1 MNAKISGGQSVIVPI
16 KRLGNNTLPFVENLK
31 DRVIKYIDV
40 DVVNPILPDGSTNA
54 LQPNYNTEAASTYI
68 TLVDKNGVVINY
80 NNYPVFNLI
89 SYMAGTDRNLI
100 GKKLS
105 LQNSFITITNPYL
118 IGQSVLLTF
127 WYDEPEFSQRNT
139 TNNISVETIEVAYLS
154 ATKKNLMPDNR
165 TLAGKRVRRILFDYA
180 TITPSYKDCVNTT
193 KQAQGYITL
202 NNGNTSILKQVPIA
216 SLYKYGV
223 LNTFDLEF
231 ANIKFDL
238 TNSWIETFGDN
249 AFVPN
254 QAWLIRFAY
263 EN

>member
-1 MNAKISGGQSVIVPI
+1 MNPKVSGGQSVIVPI
-16 KRLGNNTLPFVENLK
+16 SRIGNNPLPFVENLK
-31 DRVIKYIDV
+31 DRVVKYIDV
-40 DVVNPILPDGSTNA
+40 DTVNATLPDGSVNA
-54 LQPNYNTEAASTYI
+54 YTANEDTASSYI
-68 TLVDKNGVVINY
+68 TILDKNGVVINH
-80 NNYPVFNLI
+80 NNYPMYNFVTYL
-89 SYMAGTDRNLI
+89 AGTDRPFI
-100 GKKLS
+100 GKKIS
-105 LQNSFITITNPYL
+105 LQNSYLTITDAAL
-118 IGQSVLLTF
+118 VGKSVLLTL

-154 ATKKNLMPDNR
+154 PYKKNLMPDNR
-165 TLAGKRVRRILFDYA
+165 TLAGKRVRRVLFDYA
-180 TITPSYKDCVNTT
+180 TLTPSYKPCVNTV
-193 KQAQGYITL
+193 KMAQGYITL

-249 AFVPN
+249 DFTTN
-254 QAWLIRFAY
+254 QAWLIRFAL

>member
-16 KRLGNNTLPFVENLK
+16 SRVGNNPLPFIENLK
-31 DRVIKYIDV
+31 DRVVKYIDV
-40 DVVNPILPDGSTNA
+40 DTVNATLPDSTTNA
-54 LQPNYNTEAASTYI
+54 YTTNDDTAGTYI
-68 TLVDKNGVVINY
+68 TLVDKNGFVINH
-80 NNYPVFNLI
+80 NNYPLYNLI
-89 SYMAGTDRNLI
+89 SYQAGTDRPFI
-100 GKKLS
+100 GKKIS
-105 LQNSFITITNPYL
+105 LQNSYLTITDAAL
-118 IGQSVLLTF
+118 IGKSVLLTF

-139 TNNISVETIEVAYLS
+139 TNNISVETIEVPYLS
-154 ATKKNLMPDNR
+154 PYKKNLMPDNR

-180 TITPSYKDCVNTT
+180 TVTPSYKTCVNTS
-193 KQAQGYITL
+193 KMAQGYITL

-249 AFVPN
+249 DFTAN
-254 QAWLIRFAY
+254 QAWLIRFAF

>member
-16 KRLGNNTLPFVENLK
+16 NRLGNNPLPFIENLK

-40 DVVNPILPDGSTNA
+40 DTVNATLPDSSTNA
-54 LQPNYNTEAASTYI
+54 FGENIDTASSYI
-68 TLVDKNGVVINY
+68 TLIDKNGVVINHNNFPLY
-80 NNYPVFNLI
+80 NLV
-89 SYMAGTDRNLI
+89 SYESGTDRTLI
-100 GKKLS
+100 GKKIS
-105 LQNSFITITNPYL
+105 LQNSYIAITDVSL
-118 IGQSVLLTF
+118 IGKSILLTF

-139 TNNISVETIEVAYLS
+139 TNNISVEAIEVAYLS

-193 KQAQGYITL
+193 KLAQGYITL

-216 SLYKYGV
+216 SLFKYGV

-254 QAWLIRFAY
+254 QAWLVRFAY